1 MINDISQCLQQAQAL
16 ARQIHNI
23 RQKDRNF
30 IKAFTSLAGDDTVGL
45 LAYGIWRGRSRR
57 VSNLSLTN
65 NLRYDKGA
73 SVRHTRT

>member
-30 IKAFTSLAGDDTVGL
+30 IKAFTSWPVMIPLGCWPMGFGEAVPGEIP
-45 LAYGIWRGRSRR
+45 A
-57 VSNLSLTN
+57 
-65 NLRYDKGA
+65 
-73 SVRHTRT
+73 